1 MEAVRSLPWVRG
13 MSMTLRQRLL
23 GWLKQTERS
32 TSHASTQRTSTAQAR
47 RQRPEP
53 DATTPRPRIRS
64 NTVGGVA
71 LAWPSDFSHHVRH
84 GPSCSHERD
93 TASLRCARPAAGVP
107 RLSRRTLTHPSHLRF
122 GGKGRESDTD
132 SERPEDG
139 LAALHRRRFVYVL
152 PSPSPPA
159 RRRCSLR
166 RSRAGDATPLSFN
179 FGSPCRGAFPSSG
192 EYCGER
198 RPKAGKRPHD
208 AWQAPLGTEI
218 RRSRLFKRCGAV
230 DACSVLP
237 RAVGLSGQMTSRRQP
252 CGT

>member
-1 MEAVRSLPWVRG
+1 VPSPRWPRPTTVLAEPQAEHRASAPAPRPDLGRASPLTVESAARSHPPQLHLRTCAGGEGRCPGGEVEAVRSLPWVRG
-13 MSMTLRQRLL
+13 MSITLRQRLL

-47 RQRPEP
+47 RQKPEP

-139 LAALHRRRFVYVL
+139 LAALLHRRRFVYVL
-152 PSPSPPA
+152 PSPQSPPLQLA
-159 RRRCSLR
+159 
-166 RSRAGDATPLSFN
+166 A
-179 FGSPCRGAFPSSG
+179 
-192 EYCGER
+192 
-198 RPKAGKRPHD
+198 
-208 AWQAPLGTEI
+208 
-218 RRSRLFKRCGAV
+218 
-230 DACSVLP
+230 LP
-237 RAVGLSGQMTSRRQP
+237 RWRRYAALL
-252 CGT
+252 